1 MTLERRRIQTLDLAA
16 DSDTAW
22 AHLRRPELIR
32 RWYGYDRDGLAAEIT
47 RVFDTTVRT
56 LADGLRRE
64 LEWPDGTAVLLS
76 PTGDSHRTTITVQRP
91 SHEGLS
97 HYDGV
102 RDPADER
109 WVADVHQ
116 LEFALAVHPDTERR
130 TWSAIG
136 LDAGPRTDRLLDRVG
151 LHGVHGLPVHGH
163 LGAVRPDGTHVGGS
177 LVYRTDLQFGL
188 RLHGTSDALLVVQ
201 EHPSVAHQE
210 NGQIDAVL
218 STYGLDDDEF
228 ATLAARWDTWW
239 GVPARSWTTALPDAR
254 A

>member
-1 MTLERRRIQTLDLAA
+1 MTLDRRRIQTLDLAA

-32 RWYGYDRDGLAAEIT
+32 RWFGYDHDGLDAEID
-47 RVFDTTVRT
+47 RVFGATART

-64 LEWPDGTAVLLS
+64 LEWSDGTAVLLA
-76 PTGDSHRTTITVQRP
+76 PTADSHRTTITVERP
-91 SHEGLS
+91 GRDVLS
-97 HYDGV
+97 NYDGV
-102 RDPADER
+102 RDPVDER

-136 LDAGPRTDRLLDRVG
+136 LDAGPRKDRLLDRVG

-163 LGAVRPDGTHVGGS
+163 TETVRPDGVHVGGR

-188 RLHGTSDALLVVQ
+188 RLHGASDALLVVM
-201 EHPSVAHQE
+201 EHPSVAHDN
-210 NGQIDAVL
+210 NGRIDAVL
-218 STYGLDDDEF
+218 STYGLDDEQF
-228 ATLAARWDTWW
+228 AAVCARWDAWW
-239 GVPARSWTTALPDAR
+239 GVPRR
-254 A
+254 AGQVS